1 MCHSVNWHKT
11 SAVVCQQTHPYG
23 RKNWKQR
30 GLRGPFPPPI
40 GLQPGCAVRE
50 HDKVMQVVLHG
61 WKFIS
66 LKWADLLKRYMSG
79 AGRKYSQPTLCSA
92 LCAQCQ
98 SLDLLTPWKHWCCWW
113 RAACPLPTAP
123 WHSQPPAC
131 ACLKHFLAKSC
142 FSSRNGA
149 SNFCH
154 CALCLHGTAPTHNI
168 QLPVTAPYYQP
179 NSINST
185 DKTQIISKLVSRPS
199 AQCWHHFLCSAGIL
213 AFNPPLNKMPEG
225 DHSVLLFCNLTA
237 SHPAPVARV
246 FTDLRLQNLL
256 VLPEDLG
263 QSQCMFLSGYFW
275 TPP

>member
-1 MCHSVNWHKT
+1 MSR
-11 SAVVCQQTHPYG
+11 SAQEIHVRS
-23 RKNWKQR
+23 RKEIFTAN
-30 GLRGPFPPPI
+30 P
-40 GLQPGCAVRE
+40 
-50 HDKVMQVVLHG
+50 VL
-61 WKFIS
+61 S
-66 LKWADLLKRYMSG
+66 
-79 AGRKYSQPTLCSA
+79 TLCSVPKPGPADSLKA
-92 LCAQCQ
+92 LV
-98 SLDLLTPWKHWCCWW
+98 LLMEGC
-113 RAACPLPTAP
+113 LPTAP

-131 ACLKHFLAKSC
+131 ACSKHFLAKSC

-154 CALCLHGTAPTHNI
+154 CALCLHGSAPTHNI

-185 DKTQIISKLVSRPS
+185 DKTQIISKLVSCSS

-213 AFNPPLNKMPEG
+213 AFNPPLNKMPKG

-256 VLPEDLG
+256 ALPEDLG
-263 QSQCMFLSGYFW
+263 QSQCMLLSGYFW
-275 TPP
+275 TTP